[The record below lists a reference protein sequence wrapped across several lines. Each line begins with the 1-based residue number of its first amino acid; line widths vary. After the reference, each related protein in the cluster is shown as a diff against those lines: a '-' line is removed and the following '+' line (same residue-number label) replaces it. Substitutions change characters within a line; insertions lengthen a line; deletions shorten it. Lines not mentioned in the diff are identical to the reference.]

1 LSRTPIEGRPSRGEG
16 YPLPIQRA
24 RRRDNLNPLYDPSAT
39 LSGRALKRTAEA
51 MTRTQVTPQR
61 RALEA
66 QRRDVTGQDKALVT
80 RADSYYR
87 TMADQQANAIATQ
100 KALQERVGQQVQA
113 ASDQSKAAIDQAS
126 TEASGAVAKAQAL
139 TGVDAGVNQRVATEA
154 QAAKSNQALQA
165 GQSAATA
172 AGAAGNYQGLQGTLS
187 QARQLQGGEVRGALL
202 KRAQSDRS
210 KITQQIADLKAQ
222 TGDLNLKNVTAL
234 RQAGFE
240 NKVTVAG
247 LGLKQADLQ
256 SKAQQAAANRKLAK
270 QKAAQVERQN
280 KRQARLTRRGQDVT
294 AGNSRRST
302 ATTRVA
308 RTFPTLIGR
317 RRRGTRASRRAQG
330 NGVVAQLEEQDRQ
343 RQVLDR
349 QLSRPGTHRAA
360 DHQAGTQGR
369 YPPVVLNAARDLEY
383 LGYLSGPNI
392 AALRRAGVRIPREWL
407 RKPKRSKSAGAL
419 TGRGN

>member
-1 LSRTPIEGRPSRGEG
+1 MAKRKPKPKRKLTPR
-16 YPLPIQRA
+16 QRA

-302 ATTRVA
+302 ATTR
-308 RTFPTLIGR
+308 
-317 RRRGTRASRRAQG
+317 RGQDLSHQDRQAAQRNKGKPKGAKETASSHSLKNKIDNAKSSIASYRAQG
-330 NGVVAQLEEQDRQ
+330 LTGPQI
-343 RQVLDR
+343 
-349 QLSRPGTHRAA
+349 TKRARK
-360 DHQAGTQGR
+360 AGI
-369 YPPVVLNAARDLEY
+369 PPVVLNAARDLEY